1 MNSSQPNRPRAKR
14 LSFDDDLLHVEL
26 EDGRV
31 IAARFDSFP
40 RLVNATEEQRNNW
53 EIIGR
58 GVGIHW
64 PDVDEDLS
72 TDGLVRDAVSVVSTK
87 AEAS

>member
-1 MNSSQPNRPRAKR
+1 MNSSQPNRPRAKH
-14 LSFDDDLLHVEL
+14 LWFDGDLLRVEL

-31 IAARFDSFP
+31 LAVRYGVFP
-40 RLVNATEEQRNNW
+40 RLAKASRAQRNNW
-53 EIIGR
+53 KLIGR

-64 PDVDEDLS
+64 PAIDEDLS
-72 TDGLVRDAVSVVSTK
+72 TDGLLRDAISLTSGQ